1 MSSVISFLQE
11 LLDEDKYGDNYSSN
25 IIERLST
32 LNLKQLDSI
41 HNHLITIQ
49 SKSKYAFY
57 QVTNE
62 ILLECIEKVMKVKLK
77 QQDILDQKIEIKQK
91 KKRKKEHLKQIQLV
105 EEARLYHMIE
115 IKAKKDADDQIREE
129 EFKRRQ
135 IERLYIVKTVTAGE
149 TKRIKVIMVSTIII
163 LVLTILIGIYVT
175 NAAVKGGII
184 AGCIFIYILIIIR
197 SFLYTRIYPL
207 TITENDINLKITAR
221 KAILVADA
229 YRNLQEKE
237 TAFKDKQQREHI
249 ESRIYRKERR
259 SQISLVNTNGNSQYN
274 LIELIKLHKSSKSAL
289 LGKQEGDGGG
299 SSDHEEEEEGDEEEK
314 EVEEG
319 RVYDR
324 SNNYISGIDDA
335 YVYKLDESGFI
346 GALPIHEGGHNYGQY
361 SPSAPV
367 SVPTSAP
374 VEYKEDEVGA
384 EGKDRPVTSED
395 TTYDIEKG

>member
-25 IIERLST
+25 IIEKLST

-105 EEARLYHMIE
+105 EEARLYNMIE

-229 YRNLQEKE
+229 YGILQEKE
-237 TAFKDKQQREHI
+237 TAFKEKQYREHI

-259 SQISLVNTNGNSQYN
+259 SQISIVNTNGNSQYN

-289 LGKQEGDGGG
+289 LGKGKRE
-299 SSDHEEEEEGDEEEK
+299 SSDDEEVDEEEK

-319 RVYDR
+319 RVYD
-324 SNNYISGIDDA
+324 SNINNISGTDDA
-335 YVYKLDESGFI
+335 YVYKLDDSSII
-346 GALPIHEGGHNYGQY
+346 GALPIHENGQNYDRY
-361 SPSAPV
+361 SPSTPSPV
-367 SVPTSAP
+367 TAP
-374 VEYKEDEVGA
+374 VEYARDMVG

>member
-105 EEARLYHMIE
+105 EEARLYNMIE
-115 IKAKKDADDQIREE
+115 IKANKDADDQIREE
-129 EFKRRQ
+129 EFQRRQ

-149 TKRIKVIMVSTIII
+149 TKRIKLIIISTIII
-163 LVLTILIGIYVT
+163 LILTILIGIYVT
-175 NAAVKGGII
+175 NTAIKGGII
-184 AGCIFIYILIIIR
+184 AGCILIYILILIR

-289 LGKQEGDGGG
+289 LGKQEG
-299 SSDHEEEEEGDEEEK
+299 SSDDEEEEEGDGEEEK

-319 RVYDR
+319 QVYD
-324 SNNYISGIDDA
+324 SSINNISDNDDA
-335 YVYKLDESGFI
+335 YVYKLDDSSFI
-346 GALPIHEGGHNYGQY
+346 EALPIHENGQNYDQY
-361 SPSAPV
+361 SPSAP
-367 SVPTSAP
+367 TSIPSP
-374 VEYKEDEVGA
+374 VLVENIVRDVVEK
-384 EGKDRPVTSED
+384 GKDRPVTSED

>member
-1 MSSVISFLQE
+1 MSSVISFLE
-11 LLDEDKYGDNYSSN
+11 DLLEEDKYGDNYSSN

-32 LNLKQLDSI
+32 LNLKQLDQI

-77 QQDILDQKIEIKQK
+77 QQDILDQKVEIKMK

-105 EEARLYHMIE
+105 EEARLYNMIE
-115 IKAKKDADDQIREE
+115 NKANKDADDQIREE
-129 EFKRRQ
+129 EFQRRQ

-149 TKRIKVIMVSTIII
+149 TKRIKVIIISTIII
-163 LVLTILIGIYVT
+163 LILTILIGIYVT
-175 NAAVKGGII
+175 NTAIKGGII
-184 AGCIFIYILIIIR
+184 AGCIFIYILFIIR

-207 TITENDINLKITAR
+207 TITENDLNLKITAR

-229 YRNLQEKE
+229 YGILQEKE
-237 TAFKDKQQREHI
+237 TAFKEKQQREHI

-259 SQISLVNTNGNSQYN
+259 SQISLVNTSGNSQYN

-289 LGKQEGDGGG
+289 LGKGEGE
-299 SSDHEEEEEGDEEEK
+299 SSDDEEEEEEGK
-314 EVEEG
+314 EVEQG
-319 RVYDR
+319 RVYD
-324 SNNYISGIDDA
+324 SNINNISDTDDT
-335 YVYKLDESGFI
+335 YVYKLDDSNII
-346 GALPIHEGGHNYGQY
+346 GALSIHGNGQNYDRY
-361 SPSAPV
+361 SPSTPSPV
-367 SVPTSAP
+367 PAP
-374 VEYKEDEVGA
+374 VECARDMVG